1 MIKLIKKSNQMNSK
15 MNNQKKSLY
24 LLLFTIIILSV
35 TIIISI
41 SSAYSYV
48 NIKNHLITDMK
59 NNSNNMV
66 LELKNNIKNLVA
78 SYSINEYEKVLFNEM
93 ESNEILFAI
102 VLKDYNMGKLLGKE
116 YESSGKIRDENW
128 NIMDF
133 NNDIHQNLLSEV
145 YYEKVFDITN
155 QESNKIATIHLYI
168 SNKTLNK
175 ELDKIIFN
183 NIIEALIISFVLIFS
198 LFLTIRYFILKPLS
212 NMIKIINDT
221 DKDGI
226 PNQNFSLS
234 GSKEI
239 FLLSNTMNNMIE
251 TIKSSRKTLKDNESR
266 LKSLLQMS
274 PIAVRI
280 ATNNGE
286 KIVFAN
292 NSYFKLIDIH
302 ERELLNKNPKT
313 YYIHESIY
321 KDILDS
327 LERNERIENKLI
339 SLNVNNTEVWV
350 IASYMNII
358 YDEEEA
364 VIGWFYDVTDKIKIQ
379 KQIEE
384 QKNEFETIFN
394 YAIDGLAI
402 IDLNSNF
409 LEFNGSYIKMTG
421 FSREELLATS
431 CIELTAPE
439 DVERAKLSF
448 KTITEK
454 GFITDFEKT
463 CIVKDNRSIT
473 VNMSMV
479 LLPDKKRVLLSIKD
493 ITQHKLMES
502 QSKLASM
509 GEMIGN
515 IAHQWRQPLS
525 LISTIA
531 SGIKVKMEF
540 KQFDEKELIPNME
553 NIIKQ
558 TNYLSNTID
567 DFRNFIQNSN
577 DKGEIQVSNIIK
589 KTLSILNPSIVNHNI
604 TIVLNTNDD
613 IKIDGYENQLIQA
626 LINILNN
633 SKDALKENIKDSENK
648 FIFIETKSIKDGLIL
663 RIRDNAGG
671 IPEGI
676 INKIFEPYFTT
687 KHKSIGT
694 GIGLSMAYQII
705 TKHHNAHIFVSNDT
719 FEYNH
724 KIYTG
729 ACFSITFKNIK
740 SELS

>member
-1 MIKLIKKSNQMNSK
+1 MYNP
-15 MNNQKKSLY
+15 KKSLY
-24 LLLFTIIILSV
+24 LILFTIIILSV

-41 SSAYSYV
+41 NSTYNYI
-48 NIKNHLITDMK
+48 NIRNHLIKDIK
-59 NNSNNMV
+59 NNSNNII

-78 SYSINEYEKVLFNEM
+78 SYSINEYEKVLFNEI
-93 ESNEILFAI
+93 ESNDILLAI

-116 YESSGKIRDENW
+116 YEISGKVRDENL
-128 NIMDF
+128 NIIDF
-133 NNDIHQNLLSEV
+133 NNDIHQNLLTQA

-155 QESNKIATIHLYI
+155 QESNKIATIHIYI
-168 SNKTLNK
+168 SNKSLDN
-175 ELDKIIFN
+175 ELDKVIFN
-183 NIIEALIISFVLIFS
+183 NIIEAIIIALVLILS
-198 LFLTIRYFILKPLS
+198 LFLTIRHFILKPIS

-226 PNQNFSLS
+226 PNEKFSLR

-251 TIKSSRKTLKDNESR
+251 TIKSSRKTLKDNENR

-286 KIVFAN
+286 HIVFAN
-292 NSYFKLIDIH
+292 NSYLKLIDIQ
-302 ERELLNKNPKT
+302 ERELINKNPKV

-339 SLNVNNTEVWV
+339 SLNVNGNEVWV

-394 YAIDGLAI
+394 YSIDGLAI

-409 LEFNGSYIKMTG
+409 LEFNGAYINLTG
-421 FSREELLATS
+421 FSREELLKTS
-431 CIELTAPE
+431 CIKLTAPE
-439 DVERAKLSF
+439 DLERVELAF
-448 KTITEK
+448 ETITEK
-454 GFITDFEKT
+454 GFVTDFEKT
-463 CIVKDNRSIT
+463 CIVKDNRSVT
-473 VNMSMV
+473 VNVSMV
-479 LLPDKKRVLLSIKD
+479 LLPDKKRILLSVKD

-540 KQFDEKELIPNME
+540 NQFDEKELIPDME

-577 DKGEIQVSNIIK
+577 DKGEVLVSNIIK
-589 KTLSILNPSIVNHNI
+589 KTLSILNPSIVSHNI
-604 TIVLNTNDD
+604 TMILDTDDD

-633 SKDALKENIKDSENK
+633 SKDALKENIKESEDR
-648 FIFIETKSIKDGLIL
+648 FIFIETKTINDGLIL
-663 RIRDNAGG
+663 RIRDNAKG
-671 IPEGI
+671 IPEGV

-719 FEYNH
+719 FEYAH
-724 KIYTG
+724 KMYTG
-729 ACFSITFKNIK
+729 ACFSITFKNIESK
-740 SELS
+740 LS